1 MTKFCPFLEEP
12 IMPKPK
18 AGYPF
23 FPLLGTVLFLT
34 LFSAGISLWMSSHE
48 KLSPQ
53 QNRIFELSAMTWQM
67 GTITVFGLLGG
78 KAAGMIGA
86 EGDKK

>member
-1 MTKFCPFLEEP
+1 MVEIHSLEEP
-12 IMPKPK
+12 IMQKPK

-34 LFSAGISLWMSSHE
+34 LFSAGTSLWLSNE
-48 KLSPQ
+48 EELSPQ
-53 QNRIFELSAMTWQM
+53 QERLFNLSAMTWQM

-78 KAAGMIGA
+78 KATGVIGA
-86 EGDKK
+86 EEENK